1 MRAENSFNKKMI
13 PISRPS
19 IGNEEVKAVADVLKS
34 GTIAQGPKV
43 REFESLFAKFIGAE
57 NAVAVN
63 SGTAALHCALYA
75 AGIKPGDEVIT
86 TPFSFVAT
94 ANSILMQGAKPVF
107 ADIEEGSCNIN
118 VKNIEEKITKKTKA
132 VIAVDLYGHPYDYEG
147 MKKIA
152 ERHSLQIIEDACQAI
167 GAECNGRKCGTLG
180 DIGTFS
186 FYATKNITTAEGG
199 MLTTGSDEFAELAR
213 RFRHHGQSE
222 KTRYEYFDLGFNYRM
237 TDINAAIGV
246 EQLKKIEGWNRK
258 RAENAAYLSKRLGK
272 IKGIKVPVV
281 KEGCIHAFHQYTIKV
296 EEGFKLKREQL
307 IEHLGRKGIGTG
319 IYYPKPLHLFSHLR
333 GFGYSQGDFPV
344 AEKISQ
350 QVLSLPVHPGLS
362 KDDLGHIADAFA
374 ELE

>member
-1 MRAENSFNKKMI
+1 MI